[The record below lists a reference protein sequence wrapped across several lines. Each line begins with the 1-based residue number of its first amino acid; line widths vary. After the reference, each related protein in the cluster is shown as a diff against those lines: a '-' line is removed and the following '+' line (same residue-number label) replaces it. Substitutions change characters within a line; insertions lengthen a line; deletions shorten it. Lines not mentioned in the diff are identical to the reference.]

1 MDVFLEDTVQY
12 CRLVRA
18 LSARDNRS
26 PHTRY
31 YGPRNNRS
39 LALPVRMGGLGLID
53 PARASIK
60 EYEFSVSVTGPLVR
74 QIVEQVHQM
83 PDASEI

>member
-1 MDVFLEDTVQY
+1 M
-12 CRLVRA
+12 RA
-18 LSARDNRS
+18 ITEALIPGITDRAITEAEREL
-26 PHTRY
+26 
-31 YGPRNNRS
+31 